1 MVKSNLDKFLE
12 IEKMMHEAESHMQ
25 LYEDALKE
33 RYNYMNDL
41 RREHSNLSHAL
52 GKVQQ
57 KLSKKAKGLEEDKDI
72 KAVVKDAVRKIDVQ
86 IEAVQE
92 DYHEEVKQKIEKL
105 TQAKEELQGKV
116 QGENIR
122 EAWNKLNE
130 IKINIE
136 EVTVLKEL
144 VDSMK
149 NIEED
154 TKQSIMKKID
164 RVRSEYVSSFVNYRK
179 SFENGENVPQLI
191 IEIIKDLNNNGFSE
205 EAELLADV
213 KPNIN
218 EGRGQRPETETL
230 LSLLNPIKRAGLEYF
245 QSNNKKSESYD
256 LNVAF
261 AKEVA
266 YTRRALLEDR
276 EYIGTRNAFSRLKN
290 CFEELSTYMYE
301 RYHQLGGTPNNYHGH
316 EDRKRS

>member
-12 IEKMMHEAESHMQ
+12 IEKMMHEAENHMQ
-25 LYEDALKE
+25 LYEDTLKE

-41 RREHSNLSHAL
+41 RREHSNLSHTL
-52 GKVQQ
+52 GKVHQ
-57 KLSKKAKGLEEDKDI
+57 KLAKKAKGLEEDKDI
-72 KAVVKDAVRKIDVQ
+72 KAVVKDAVHKIDVQ
-86 IEAVQE
+86 IEAIQE
-92 DYHEEVKQKIEKL
+92 DYHEEVSRKVEKL
-105 TQAKEELQGKV
+105 TQSKEELQGKV

-130 IKINIE
+130 IKVNIE

-149 NIEED
+149 NMEED

-191 IEIIKDLNNNGFSE
+191 IEIIKDLDNNGFSE

-218 EGRGQRPETETL
+218 ESRGQRPETETL

-261 AKEVA
+261 SKEVA

-276 EYIGTRNAFSRLKN
+276 EYIGTRNAFNRLKN
-290 CFEELSTYMYE
+290 SFEELSTYMYE